1 MTAGKLLPPTTIYPC
16 FKEGPLLILK
26 YNVDKKNQGCPPT
39 TQNSLYWTKKNSS
52 LWCAL
57 PSKYSNENSPCV
69 TSRVELSYHRST
81 RAQVLCLGLFWD
93 IWATCKSA
101 WQHFYGHFINA
112 KNTVTVDWAFLSKAC
127 HRFTLSHLSLSTWV
141 DLRYISNKEI
151 SKLLF

>member
-26 YNVDKKNQGCPPT
+26 YNVDKKIRAAPLLHKTPSIEQ
-39 TQNSLYWTKKNSS
+39 KKNSS

-93 IWATCKSA
+93 I
-101 WQHFYGHFINA
+101 
-112 KNTVTVDWAFLSKAC
+112 
-127 HRFTLSHLSLSTWV
+127 
-141 DLRYISNKEI
+141 
-151 SKLLF
+151 